1 MPVQGLF
8 FALFATCS
16 ARLWFRRV
24 PLDNAL
30 QCTTMWTFNPT
41 LKSGNVSMV
50 AGRMASLGQG
60 TSVLQWRYNDE
71 VVWCRQ
77 FAAQRVVA
85 LLWDDASIEV
95 VVFAVALK
103 GEPQEEFGPFAL
115 QSGTRL
121 PVLFAARLDTQQQGR
136 FLAEGVVRLGTPGST
151 TLPLGAMR
159 SVEGELVVHLQ
170 SWGHSEECVGPAPL
184 VHSVAL
190 LLSGSATL
198 QIGRTCRDWACSTAE
213 HCNFTQREA
222 ALEPDF
228 DRHRLRGMQLAMVVA
243 ALGCAALTSLW
254 MGCAGG

>member
-1 MPVQGLF
+1 MLVQGLF
-8 FALFATCS
+8 LALFATSC

-50 AGRMASLGQG
+50 AGRVASLGQG
-60 TSVLQWRYNDE
+60 TSVLQWRHNDQ

-77 FAAQRVVA
+77 FAAQRIVA
-85 LLWDDASIEV
+85 LLWDDATDEL

-103 GEPQEEFGPFAL
+103 GEPQEEFGPFAFE
-115 QSGTRL
+115 SGTRL
-121 PVLFAARLDTQQQGR
+121 LVLFAARLDAQQQGR
-136 FLAEGVVRLGTPGST
+136 FHAEGVVRLGTPGST
-151 TLPLGAMR
+151 NLPLGAIR
-159 SVEGELVVHLQ
+159 ALDGELVVHLQ
-170 SWGHSEECVGPAPL
+170 SWGHSDDCVGPAPL
-184 VHSVAL
+184 VHSTAL

-198 QIGRTCRDWACSTAE
+198 QIGRTCRDWACGSAE

-228 DRHRLRGMQLAMVVA
+228 DRNRLRGWQLAMVVA
-243 ALGCAALTSLW
+243 ALGCAALTSLY